1 MKDILKNIWVNCQ
14 TVVYTIL
21 TLAVLILVLVGSIL
35 ALPLVIVLLVGVVI
49 FGAYKIGIAED
60 DADDHYDMNNMYRTN
75 KRYDKYRYKMEDKY
89 RSLDDD

>member
-60 DADDHYDMNNMYRTN
+60 DDDHYDMDNMYRST
-75 KRYDKYRYKMEDKY
+75 KDYKMKNKY